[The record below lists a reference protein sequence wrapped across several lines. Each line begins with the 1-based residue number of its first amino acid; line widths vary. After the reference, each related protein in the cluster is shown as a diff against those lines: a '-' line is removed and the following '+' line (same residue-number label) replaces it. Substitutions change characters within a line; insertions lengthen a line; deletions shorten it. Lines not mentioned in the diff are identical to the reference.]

1 MIDALPRVFITRSLR
16 ADSPFWH
23 LGDGWQVVH
32 QSLVDFSSLPF
43 VLPPRFDWVFF
54 YSAQAVYGFFEGLQ
68 QPLPLGLRWAALGP
82 GTARALRD
90 RGVEADFV
98 GGGVAATLADEFVAR
113 AKGCS
118 VLFPQARRSRQA
130 LEKLIATQ
138 LEVYPLVVYDN
149 QPKSVFEIP
158 FCDYLI
164 FTSPMNAQ
172 AYYGRYPPEPGQQ
185 VIAIGQPTAEELI
198 SLGIEKPAIAD
209 EPSEVSLVRL
219 LHALH
224 GGQPSANEAP
234 SQS

>member
-1 MIDALPRVFITRSLR
+1 MIDALPRVFISRFLR
-16 ADSPFWH
+16 ADSPFWQ

-43 VLPPRFDWVFF
+43 VLPARFDWVFF
-54 YSAQAVYGFFEGLQ
+54 YSAQAVYSFFEGLQ

-98 GGGVAATLADEFVAR
+98 GGGVAATLAEEFAAR

-118 VLFPQARRSRQA
+118 VLFPQARHSRQA
-130 LEKLIATQ
+130 LEKIIAAQ

-158 FCDYLI
+158 FCNYLI

-172 AYYGRYPPEPGQQ
+172 VYYSRYPQEPGQQ
-185 VIAIGQPTAEELI
+185 VIAIGQPTAEKLM
-198 SLGIEKPAIAD
+198 SLGIEQPATAD
-209 EPSEVSLVRL
+209 EPSEASLVRL
-219 LHALH
+219 LRTLH
-224 GGQPSANEAP
+224 EAQTSANEAP